1 MWHIHP
7 DLSWQSQD
15 RAPPAHRP
23 PKKVLGA
30 ELSTDPP
37 ATPQGPVMKLEEVA
51 KCGKLW
57 PNDQST
63 DSFHSGISFQCFK
76 LGSPQ
81 AILGRT
87 HGRHHRPQGCSREL
101 WMQKLQRLSNIL
113 EELRVIRSRHPEPS
127 ARLGVVVPQ
136 ATLIWK
142 RGSTCNW
149 MSDWK
154 IPFVRP
160 DQILCHLCLKIR
172 VVGKLLKKLSS
183 APLTQRKN
191 TSTINTSLGISLHR
205 NRERL
210 VGNAHH
216 KPNSCD
222 SAIICGNSWSHLQH
236 GFRILHNINI
246 ASTWHN
252 MTLVLSQA
260 EFKSTAAPLPSLPGL
275 PVLQQPTHGS
285 ARRRVDSACSARII
299 GSDAT
304 VAWEWGICTPGQEH
318 LLKTSQPLVS
328 KCFNHENWLYK
339 LYSCHW
345 RGSSHPKEIWVKTWK
360 ITRGPSNLFNPWR
373 THPTYSDSISRPSK
387 TDLDGFQMT
396 FHRSQEKRT
405 LAIFLNF
412 HKHFLFQKHGSSCN
426 ILQCL
431 DTYDILWHFQK
442 SSKVREKQRR
452 SQGSLT
458 ASTSAPASSSA
469 AKRLASPTS
478 AATRKRSKRVAR
490 LKPSFSQATWLGK
503 W

>member
-1 MWHIHP
+1 MTCDISIPICRDKAKTELLRPIGLRKRCLGQSCPQILQQPPRALWW
-7 DLSWQSQD
+7 SWKRWQN
-15 RAPPAHRP
+15 
-23 PKKVLGA
+23 
-30 ELSTDPP
+30 
-37 ATPQGPVMKLEEVA
+37 VA
-51 KCGKLW
+51 NCGKLW

-136 ATLIWK
+136 ETLWIWK
-142 RGSTCNW
+142 RGSSTCNW

-172 VVGKLLKKLSS
+172 LVGKLFKKLSS

-210 VGNAHH
+210 VGNPHH

-236 GFRILHNINI
+236 GFRILHNINLLQHDT
-246 ASTWHN
+246 TWHN

-304 VAWEWGICTPGQEH
+304 VAREWGICTPGQEH

-328 KCFNHENWLYK
+328 KCFNHENWLY
-339 LYSCHW
+339 YINYIVVID
-345 RGSSHPKEIWVKTWK
+345 GDHPIPK
-360 ITRGPSNLFNPWR
+360 
-373 THPTYSDSISRPSK
+373 
-387 TDLDGFQMT
+387 
-396 FHRSQEKRT
+396 
-405 LAIFLNF
+405 
-412 HKHFLFQKHGSSCN
+412 
-426 ILQCL
+426 
-431 DTYDILWHFQK
+431 K
-442 SSKVREKQRR
+442 SE
-452 SQGSLT
+452 
-458 ASTSAPASSSA
+458 
-469 AKRLASPTS
+469 
-478 AATRKRSKRVAR
+478 
-490 LKPSFSQATWLGK
+490 
-503 W
+503 

>member
-210 VGNAHH
+210 VGNPHH

-252 MTLVLSQA
+252 MIQHDTCA
-260 EFKSTAAPLPSLPGL
+260 ESSWVQIHSSSTS
-275 PVLQQPTHGS
+275 
-285 ARRRVDSACSARII
+285 
-299 GSDAT
+299 
-304 VAWEWGICTPGQEH
+304 
-318 LLKTSQPLVS
+318 
-328 KCFNHENWLYK
+328 
-339 LYSCHW
+339 
-345 RGSSHPKEIWVKTWK
+345 
-360 ITRGPSNLFNPWR
+360 
-373 THPTYSDSISRPSK
+373 
-387 TDLDGFQMT
+387 
-396 FHRSQEKRT
+396 
-405 LAIFLNF
+405 
-412 HKHFLFQKHGSSCN
+412 
-426 ILQCL
+426 
-431 DTYDILWHFQK
+431 K
-442 SSKVREKQRR
+442 SSR
-452 SQGSLT
+452 
-458 ASTSAPASSSA
+458 TSSSSA
-469 AKRLASPTS
+469 ADTRLCETKSWQCLQRSHHRQWRHRGTGVRHLHPRTGAPSENVS
-478 AATRKRSKRVAR
+478 AAGVKMFQPRK
-490 LKPSFSQATWLGK
+490 LII
-503 W
+503 